1 MPILYVSIA
10 NKNGSRLVRMALFT
24 TPIFDYSRWAVAQNK
39 LIGEG
44 RQTSFA

>member
-1 MPILYVSIA
+1 MPILCVSNT

-24 TPIFDYSRWAVAQNK
+24 TRIFDYAVAQNK

-44 RQTSFA
+44 